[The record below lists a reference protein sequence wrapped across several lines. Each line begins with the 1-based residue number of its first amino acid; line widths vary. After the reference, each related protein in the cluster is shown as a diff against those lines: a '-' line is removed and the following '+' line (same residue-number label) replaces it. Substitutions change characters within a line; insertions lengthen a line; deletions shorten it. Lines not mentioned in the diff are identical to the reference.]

1 MSKKRLGFARVE
13 FIACKPEIDKLLA
26 AGYTIIGAHEVL
38 REQGKISMGYG
49 RFTQLLRKGVKRSI
63 PISQRSEAT
72 KEPAPVQQPPQV
84 PPKSVQEDKI
94 LGVVEKGCFK
104 KSSEQTE
111 DEDLF

>member
-1 MSKKRLGFARVE
+1 MSRKRLGFARVE

-63 PISQRSEAT
+63 PTTQRDEIS
-72 KEPAPVQQPPQV
+72 KQPTLHQHQPLAL
-84 PPKSVQEDKI
+84 PRDEQEDKV

-104 KSSEQTE
+104 KSNEQTE
-111 DEDLF
+111 DKDLF